1 MSSGIERQTHSRL
14 ESMAPENA
22 ERFAAVLDEPRVF
35 RPGDELPL
43 LWHWAYFAEIVGQSG
58 LGADGHTFRHDAL
71 AERFP
76 LSYGRRR
83 VRRPSRGLRVGRP
96 ATRHSHLEEIT
107 EKQGRTGPLLFAV
120 WRHSVVQEGRTVLEE
135 SQTLV
140 YRPPL
145 AEAPGGGSGPER
157 HREGVI
163 RPQYSLRRTLS
174 FDAALLFRFS
184 AVTWNAHRIHYDHP
198 YATQSE
204 GFPGLVVH
212 GPLVAAELALEAS
225 REIGRLAHI
234 EFSVRAPVF
243 VDDRVEAFGQ
253 KSGLSRFSAE
263 ARLADGTL
271 AMSLDAEAEH

>member
-1 MSSGIERQTHSRL
+1 
-14 ESMAPENA
+14 MAPENA
-22 ERFAAVLDEPRVF
+22 ERFAAVLDEPRAF

-58 LGADGHTFRHDAL
+58 LGADGHPFRRDAL

-76 LSYGRRR
+76 RRMAAGGS
-83 VRRPSRGLRVGRP
+83 VDRRGPLRVGRP

-145 AEAPGGGSGPER
+145 EEARGGGSGPR
-157 HREGVI
+157 AAPREGVI

-234 EFSVRAPVF
+234 EFRVRAPVF

-253 KSGLSRFSAE
+253 KSGLARFSAE